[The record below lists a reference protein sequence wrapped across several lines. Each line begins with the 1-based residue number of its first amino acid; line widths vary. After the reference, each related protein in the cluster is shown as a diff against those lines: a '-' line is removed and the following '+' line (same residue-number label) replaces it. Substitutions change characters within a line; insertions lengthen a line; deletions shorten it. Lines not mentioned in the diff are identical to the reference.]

1 MVESSS
7 GRLRAPG
14 GSHVSVPDGP
24 ISTSSAQSL
33 EPRVTHEVTHEPKP
47 PAPLPLA
54 AYSQPTRSCWFRHLQ
69 SCSSLPSLDLQLLIP
84 AMPVLSCLDWVK
96 RQGQMGRKCNIS
108 FSYGPKYTLKII

>member
-54 AYSQPTRSCWFRHLQ
+54 AYSQPGSRCAHKHASCARRPLRRRQ
-69 SCSSLPSLDLQLLIP
+69 KTAALPLSLPDLLFAL
-84 AMPVLSCLDWVK
+84 
-96 RQGQMGRKCNIS
+96 RK
-108 FSYGPKYTLKII
+108 T